1 MPMNLKKY
9 FNIVRRDQ
17 KQLRRGILGYAERGK
32 PILTNNKIQELITRH
47 VVQNQIVLLK
57 E

>member
-1 MPMNLKKY
+1 MPMDLKKY